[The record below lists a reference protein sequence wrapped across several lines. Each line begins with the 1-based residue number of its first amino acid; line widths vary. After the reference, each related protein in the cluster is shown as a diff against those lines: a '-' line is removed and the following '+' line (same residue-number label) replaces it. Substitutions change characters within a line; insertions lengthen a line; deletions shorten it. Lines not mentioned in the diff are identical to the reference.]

1 MGSSLANRLRNL
13 LLLGAGFACD
23 AAIICAEGYLFELER
38 RGYVQIGPF
47 VPEVVVSDPEV
58 VKQLH
63 REFVRAGSDVV
74 EAFTYYGHRT
84 KLRLIGKEHLV
95 ENLNRTALKIAR
107 EIVDEFPEK
116 NLLLA
121 GNISNTT
128 VYDPDNA
135 ESLKEIRAMFAEQLT
150 WAKEANVDYIIA
162 ETFSHLG
169 EAEIALEMINQFGFP
184 AVVTMAIHT
193 TGKTEEGISILESF
207 ERLSAKGAAVV
218 GLNCSRGPKTIIS
231 LLKEVTGKIK
241 TPLACLPVGYSTNDQ
256 FPTFQSF
263 STRDR
268 KYTDLD
274 GHTCT
279 RYEFG
284 DFAKEAVALG
294 VKYIGTC
301 CGAGPHHVRAI
312 AEALGRKPIS
322 SQFSANLSLHFAF
335 GHKTSLTNTSEGTI
349 EKNFN
354 YGEKM

>member
-1 MGSSLANRLRNL
+1 LASPEP
-13 LLLGAGFACD
+13 
-23 AAIICAEGYLFELER
+23 IICAEGYLFELER

-47 VPEVVVSDPEV
+47 VPDVVLSDPEV

-95 ENLNRTALKIAR
+95 ENLNRTALRLAR

-121 GNISNTT
+121 GNICNTT
-128 VYDPDNA
+128 IYISEDPN
-135 ESLKEIRAMFAEQLT
+135 SKKEIRDMYIEQLT
-150 WAKEANVDYIIA
+150 WAKEANVDYVIA
-162 ETFSHLG
+162 ETFSDLG
-169 EAEIALEMINQFGFP
+169 EAEIALEVIKEFKLP
-184 AVVTMAIHT
+184 AVVTLAIHT
-193 TGKTEEGISILESF
+193 TNKTIEGVSVPEAL
-207 ERLSAKGAAVV
+207 ERLSSQGASVV
-218 GLNCSRGPKTIIS
+218 GLNCARGPKTILS
-231 LLKEVTGKIK
+231 LLKEVVQSGRVKC
-241 TPLACLPVGYSTNDQ
+241 PLACLPVGYSTDEEHL
-256 FPTFQSF
+256 TFQSF

-274 GHTCT
+274 HHTCT

-284 DFAKEAVALG
+284 DFAKEALALG
-294 VKYIGTC
+294 VKYMGTC
-301 CGAGPHHVRAI
+301 CGGAPHHVRAI

-322 SQFSANLSLHFAF
+322 SQFSANLALHFSY
-335 GHKTSLTNTSEGTI
+335 GQKESLSHIHPEGTVS
-349 EKNFN
+349 KNFA

>member
-1 MGSSLANRLRNL
+1 LASPEP
-13 LLLGAGFACD
+13 
-23 AAIICAEGYLFELER
+23 IICAEGYLFELER

-47 VPEVVVSDPEV
+47 VPEVVVTDPEV

-74 EAFTYYGHRT
+74 EAFTYYGHRV

-95 ENLNRTALKIAR
+95 ETLNRTALRLAR

-121 GNISNTT
+121 GNVCNTT
-128 VYDPDNA
+128 IYNSEDPNCR
-135 ESLKEIRAMFAEQLT
+135 KEIRAMFVEQLT
-150 WAKEANVDYIIA
+150 WAKEANVDFVIA
-162 ETFSHLG
+162 ETFSDLE
-169 EAEIALEMINQFGFP
+169 EAEIALEVINEFQLP

-193 TGKTEEGISILESF
+193 SNKTIEGISVLEAL
-207 ERLSAKGAAVV
+207 ERLSSKGAAVV
-218 GLNCSRGPKTIIS
+218 GLNCARGPKTMLS

-241 TPLACLPVGYSTNDQ
+241 TPLACLPVGYSTNEQ
-256 FPTFQSF
+256 YPTFQSF

-274 GHTCT
+274 HHTCT

-294 VKYIGTC
+294 IKYLGTC
-301 CGAGPHHVRAI
+301 CGGAPHHVRAI

-322 SQFSANLSLHFAF
+322 AQFSANLSLHFAY
-335 GHKTSLTNTSEGTI
+335 GQKQSLTNTTESTV
-349 EKNFN
+349 EKNFS